1 MKPLIRLTNLKKIY
15 QVGDQTIHALRDVDL
30 TIHEGEFVAIMGP
43 SGSGKSTMMNV
54 LGCLDKPTN
63 GEHYLDG
70 VEIMKANDMQLAH
83 IRNEK
88 IGFIF
93 QSFNLLARTSAVENV
108 ELPMLYAGVSS
119 KERRKRAIASLSSV
133 GLAERLHNKPNEL
146 SGGQQQ
152 RVSIARALVNN
163 PVILLADE
171 PTGALDTKTTYE
183 IMSIFQRLNDAGKTV
198 ILVTHEPEVAEYA
211 KRIVRFRDGAIERD
225 EYLKQ
230 KRISEY
236 VEVE

>member
-1 MKPLIRLTNLKKIY
+1 MKPLIQLANLRKIY
-15 QVGDQTIHALRDVDL
+15 QVGNQTIHALRDVDL
-30 TIHEGEFVAIMGP
+30 TIYEGEFVAIMGP

-54 LGCLDKPTN
+54 LGCLDRPTY
-63 GEHYLDG
+63 GDHYLDG
-70 VEIMKANDMQLAH
+70 VEIMKANDFQLAH

-88 IGFIF
+88 IGFVF

-171 PTGALDTKTTYE
+171 PTGALDTQTTYE
-183 IMSIFQRLNDAGKTV
+183 IMSIFQRLNDTGKTI
-198 ILVTHEPEVAEYA
+198 ILVTHEPDVAAYA

-225 EYLKQ
+225 EYREQ
-230 KRISEY
+230 KRIPEY
-236 VEVE
+236 VGVE

>member
-70 VEIMKANDMQLAH
+70 VEIMKANDFQLAH

-88 IGFIF
+88 IGFVF

-171 PTGALDTKTTYE
+171 PTGALDTQTTYE
-183 IMSIFQRLNDAGKTV
+183 IMSIFQRLNDAGKTI
-198 ILVTHEPEVAEYA
+198 ILVTHEPDVAAYA

-225 EYLKQ
+225 EYREQ
-230 KRISEY
+230 KRIPEY
-236 VEVE
+236 VGVE